1 MIDREDLCGK
11 ALEMRSR
18 AYTPYSHFRVGAALL
33 CKDGSI
39 YTGCNIEKAAYT
51 QSNCAERTAFFKAV
65 SEGYRE
71 FTAIAIAGGNDTVE
85 SLDYCAPC
93 GVCRQV
99 IREFCDGSFEIILA
113 KSREEYKVYTLE
125 ELLPMGFGPENLDKK
140 MLYGA
145 DDRL

>member
-39 YTGCNIEKAAYT
+39 YTGCNIE
-51 QSNCAERTAFFKAV
+51 
-65 SEGYRE
+65 
-71 FTAIAIAGGNDTVE
+71 NDTVE